1 MQAMV
6 LKKIGQPLELMELPQ
21 PVVSDGQLLLR
32 VLACGI
38 CRTDL
43 HVVDGD
49 LTEPRLPLVPGHQI
63 VGIVEALGDNA
74 GNFSVGQRVGVPWLG
89 GSCGHCEFCASAR
102 ENLCDDAVY
111 TGYQVDGGF
120 AEYTLADGRYCFP
133 VPEGFSAMQA
143 APLLCAGLI
152 GYRSWRPVAD
162 AGRLG
167 FYGFGAAAHILI
179 QLARY
184 HQQEVYAFTR
194 PGDQAAQDFALKL
207 GARWA
212 GDSGDSPPELLDG
225 AIIFAPDG
233 DCVLQALRAV
243 KKGGKVVCAGIHMS
257 DIPPIPYSDLWGERS
272 IQSVANLTRADGEE
286 FLPLAARI
294 PIQTEVHGYPLDRAN
309 QALDDLRNGR
319 LTGAA
324 VLSIAPDSSLQN

>member
-1 MQAMV
+1 MV
-6 LKKIGQPLELMELPQ
+6 LTKIGQPLALMELPR
-21 PVVSDGQLLLR
+21 PVLGEGQLLIR

-63 VGIVEALGDNA
+63 VGIVEEVGSKA
-74 GNFSVGQRVGVPWLG
+74 GQFAVGQRVGVPWLG
-89 GSCGHCEFCASAR
+89 GSCGHCEFCGSAR
-102 ENLCDDAVY
+102 ENLCDEAVY
-111 TGYQVDGGF
+111 TGYQIDGGF

-133 VPEGFSAMQA
+133 LPEGFSSVQV

-152 GYRSWRPVAD
+152 GYRSWRPLAD
-162 AGRLG
+162 VQRIG

-184 HQQEVYAFTR
+184 HRQEVYAFTR
-194 PGDQAAQDFALKL
+194 PGDEAAQAFALQL
-207 GARWA
+207 GACWA
-212 GDSGDSPPELLDG
+212 GDSTDNPPKLLDG

-233 DCVLQALRAV
+233 NCVLQALRAV
-243 KKGGKVVCAGIHMS
+243 KKGGRVVCAGIHMS
-257 DIPPIPYSDLWGERS
+257 DIPAIPYSDLWGERS
-272 IQSVANLTRADGEE
+272 IQSIANLTRADGEA
-286 FLPLAARI
+286 FLPLAAKI
-294 PIQTEVHGYPLDRAN
+294 PINTEVHSYPLEQAN

-319 LTGAA
+319 FTGAA
-324 VLSIAPDSSLQN
+324 VLSLASV

>member
-1 MQAMV
+1 MRALV
-6 LKKIGQPLELMELPQ
+6 LKEAGQPLALMDVPQ
-21 PVVSDGQLLLR
+21 PVAGNGQLLIR

-63 VGIVEALGDNA
+63 VGAVAALGDNA

-120 AEYTLADGRYCFP
+120 AEYTLADSRYCFP
-133 VPEGFSAMQA
+133 IPDGFSTLQA

-152 GYRSWRPVAD
+152 GYRSWLPVA
-162 AGRLG
+162 AASHLG

-184 HQQEVYAFTR
+184 HRQEVYAFTR
-194 PGDQAAQDFALKL
+194 PGDQLAQDFALEL

-212 GDSGDSPPELLDG
+212 GNSGDSPPALLDG

-243 KKGGKVVCAGIHMS
+243 KKGAKVVCAGIHMS
-257 DIPPIPYSDLWGERS
+257 EIPPIPYSDLWGERS
-272 IQSVANLTRADGEE
+272 IQSIANLTRADGEE
-286 FLPLAARI
+286 FLPLAAKI
-294 PIQTEVHGYPLDRAN
+294 PIKTEVHAYSLEQAN
-309 QALDDLRNGR
+309 AALEDLRHGR
-319 LTGAA
+319 FTGAA
-324 VLSIAPDSSLQN
+324 VLSIAEDRDAS

>member
-1 MQAMV
+1 MRAMV
-6 LKKIGQPLELMELPQ
+6 LNKIGQPLQLTELVQ
-21 PVVSDGQLLLR
+21 PALHDGQLLIR
-32 VLACGI
+32 VDACGI

-63 VGIVEALGDNA
+63 VGTVEGVGGNA
-74 GNFSVGQRVGVPWLG
+74 GNFAVGQRVGVPWLG
-89 GSCGHCEFCASAR
+89 GSCGRCEFCASAR
-102 ENLCDDAVY
+102 ENLCDEAVY
-111 TGYQVDGGF
+111 TGYQIDGGF

-133 VPEGFSAMQA
+133 VPEGFSSVQA

-162 AGRLG
+162 AERLG

-179 QLARY
+179 QIARY
-184 HQQEVYAFTR
+184 HGQVVYAFTR
-194 PGDQAAQDFALKL
+194 PGDEAAQAFALQL
-207 GARWA
+207 GACWV
-212 GDSGDSPPELLDG
+212 GGSGDKPPELLDG
-225 AIIFAPDG
+225 AIIFAPEG

-243 KKGGKVVCAGIHMS
+243 KKGGRVICAGIHMS

-272 IQSVANLTRADGEE
+272 IQSIANLTRADGEE

-294 PIQTEVHGYPLDRAN
+294 PVHTDVHSYPLDQAN
-309 QALDDLRNGR
+309 QALDDLRSGQ

-324 VLSIAPDSSLQN
+324 VLSIGSG